1 MAYKSDYEFGVG
13 NDNGT
18 QLTLAADPFA
28 TYSNAIYP
36 RTIKE
41 VFEWAEWMWTR
52 NGLYTQAIRKST
64 RYFFNDI
71 SVEGKVSY
79 DIRRKYEKFYK
90 DDLHIMSLAAD
101 ICDEY
106 MAFGNIAT
114 SIHIPILRSLMCP
127 ECLSSRPLKNL
138 TPEKEYNFREYKFIG
153 DCPVCGARQVT
164 FKIMDVRR
172 PSENNPIK
180 VVRWNLRH
188 LIIDHCN
195 LTGESEYYYKI
206 PPDDRRKIQAGD
218 HLYLCSVPWEIVE
231 AVRDE
236 KLLHF
241 NKDTFFHMKVGI
253 IPSMNDRTKG
263 WGLPMFMANFS
274 QMVQLQILERFNEAM
289 AMDYI
294 VPCRM
299 LTPTLSG
306 QVGDPMRLHNSST
319 MLSALKSMIAEHR
332 RDPTTWH
339 IMPYPVQYTRIGGDA
354 KQMVPVELIDRAL
367 DNLLTSMGIPQEFY
381 RGTLNM
387 GNGAPIGLR
396 MFEKTWSHH
405 TNNMNAW
412 LKWFTNQVSK
422 IMMWEDVNVTL
433 VATSIQ
439 EDEMAKQVKLNLAA
453 SGVVSKYT
461 ALKSFGIS
469 PYEEIDRRLD
479 EQRYE
484 ENKIREIQAESSNA
498 NMVSDAMAQATI
510 PMNASQPNNGAP
522 LQQPQGGGVP
532 QGAPAGAPPISG
544 APPTIG
550 GAPAIDDLMAQ
561 SQSMAQQIMT
571 MDPATRRSQLTN
583 LKSQNPTLHAQVKQM
598 IKDMEQAAGQQGI
611 QAARQGQA

>member
-1 MAYKSDYEFGVG
+1 MGYQSDYDFGVG
-13 NDNGT
+13 TDNGT

-36 RTIKE
+36 RTVKE

-52 NGLYTQAIRKST
+52 NGMYTQAIRKST

-79 DIRRKYEKFYK
+79 DTRKKYEKFYK
-90 DDLHIMSLAAD
+90 DDLNIMALAAD

-106 MAFGNIAT
+106 LAFGNTAT
-114 SIHIPILRSLMCP
+114 SMHIPITRNLTCP
-127 ECLSSRPLKNL
+127 ECFSSRPLKSLN
-138 TPEKEYNFREYKFIG
+138 PEKQYVFKDYKFLG
-153 DCPVCGARQVT
+153 DCPACGARQVV
-164 FKIMDVRR
+164 FKVTDVRR

-180 VVRWNLRH
+180 VVRWNPRH
-188 LIIDHCN
+188 LIIDYCN

-218 HLYLCSVPWEIVE
+218 HLYLCSVPWEIIK
-231 AVRDE
+231 AVQEE

-253 IPSMNDRTKG
+253 LPSMNDRTKG

-294 VPCRM
+294 VPCRL
-299 LTPTLSG
+299 LTPTMSG
-306 QVGDPMRLHNSST
+306 QVGDPMRLHNSGT
-319 MLSALKSMIAEHR
+319 LLTALKNMVSEHR

-354 KQMVPVELIDRAL
+354 KQMVPVELIDRSL

-381 RGTLNM
+381 RGSLSM
-387 GNGAPIGLR
+387 GGPPIGLR

-412 LKWFTNQVSK
+412 LKWFTNNVSK

-433 VATSIQ
+433 VTTSIV
-439 EDEMAKQVKLNLAA
+439 EDDISKQVKLNLAA
-453 SGVVSKYT
+453 SGVISKYT
-461 ALKSFGIS
+461 ALKGFGVS

-484 ENKIREIQAESSNA
+484 ENKLREIQSESNSA
-498 NMVSDAMAQATI
+498 NMLSDAMMQATQI
-510 PMNASQPNNGAP
+510 PMNAGQPTMGAP
-522 LQQPQGGGVP
+522 LQGQPGA
-532 QGAPAGAPPISG
+532 APAGAPPISA
-544 APPTIG
+544 APPSAG
-550 GAPAIDDLMAQ
+550 PPAIDDLMAQ
-561 SQSMAQQIMT
+561 AQEMAQQLMT
-571 MDPATRRSQLTN
+571 ADPATRRSGLIT
-583 LKSQNPTLHAQVKQM
+583 LKRSNPTLHAQVKQL
-598 IKDMEQAAGQQGI
+598 ITDMEQQAGQQGV
-611 QAARQGQA
+611 QAARSGQMQAG